1 MSGFLWSCVEIGLGR
16 PKNCWS
22 KICDLN
28 CVTQNFWSKI
38 TLPNIYIQA
47 NIQTSLLARM
57 LLFGFVSNSWQEIFS
72 ILEKWRP
79 SHQCLSLLHKKLF
92 QTQPHFSQSA
102 IKKHGFAFEK
112 EPCVCVAPPSSKRDH
127 LDLSRPPLQV
137 CPKSVHIVC
146 GADEIYLLLT
156 FISATKIGWTT
167 ENHSL
172 GFQEADRLDAAS
184 GSKLGHHNSAP
195 GVSAPTQWNLHSLH

>member
-16 PKNCWS
+16 PTNCWS

-57 LLFGFVSNSWQEIFS
+57 LLFGFVSNSWQETSS

-112 EPCVCVAPPSSKRDH
+112 RTVCLCCSSK
-127 LDLSRPPLQV
+127 LQAWSPWPFQSPLKV
-137 CPKSVHIVC
+137 CPKSVYIVC
-146 GADEIYLLLT
+146 NT
-156 FISATKIGWTT
+156 
-167 ENHSL
+167 N
-172 GFQEADRLDAAS
+172 
-184 GSKLGHHNSAP
+184 
-195 GVSAPTQWNLHSLH
+195 